1 MMRRREA
8 ASQGGSQGVQTIGEF
23 VGGGTGCD
31 HVVAEHR
38 ELIDEPTGIAEPLH
52 HPAGPPLGVR
62 TEVGQHLYHDVEMVS
77 D

>member
-1 MMRRREA
+1 MTWRWEA
-8 ASQGGSQGVQTIGEF
+8 ASQGGPQGVQTIGEF
-23 VGGGTGCD
+23 VGGGAGCGD
-31 HVVAEHR
+31 VVAEHR

-62 TEVGQHLYHDVEMVS
+62 TEVGQHLYHDVQMVS